1 MFERTA
7 VPIGTPALK
16 RVAIMDG
23 LSEAKPNVP
32 QESRKVVGWVER
44 SETQHCPD
52 FTDFTEKIMFI
63 DKKGS
68 KLLKPAFLLLVAVLT
83 VSCGTLS
90 NSQDKKKEG
99 LRASVEG
106 FNSSFRWEDYQ
117 SASAFVTPAQK
128 ELFWAEVDKFKGK
141 IRLVDFQIRDIAWT
155 EKAPTATA
163 IVYFQYYRMDSP
175 TLETISFPQRWY
187 YSEKENIWRLDQSG
201 YQAITKEGR
210 GL

>member
-1 MFERTA
+1 
-7 VPIGTPALK
+7 
-16 RVAIMDG
+16 
-23 LSEAKPNVP
+23 
-32 QESRKVVGWVER
+32 
-44 SETQHCPD
+44 
-52 FTDFTEKIMFI
+52 MFI

-68 KLLKPAFLLLVAVLT
+68 KLLKPAFLLLIAALT
-83 VSCGTLS
+83 VSCGTLTS
-90 NSQDKKKEG
+90 SQDKKREG

-117 SASAFVTPAQK
+117 AASVFVTPGQK

-141 IRLVDFQIRDIAWT
+141 VRLVDFQIRDIDWT

-175 TLETISFPQRWY
+175 TLETVSFPQRWY

-201 YQAITKEGR
+201 YQVITKEGR